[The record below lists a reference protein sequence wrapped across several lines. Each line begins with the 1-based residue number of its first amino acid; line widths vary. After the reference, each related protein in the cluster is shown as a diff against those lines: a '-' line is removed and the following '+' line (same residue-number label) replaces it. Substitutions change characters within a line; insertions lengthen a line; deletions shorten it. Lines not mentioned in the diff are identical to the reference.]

1 MALTLDILVA
11 FALVATAWRIM
22 RASGHFQAVVLFITF
37 GLLLSLAWAR
47 LNSPDIALAEA
58 AVGAGLAG
66 VLLLDTLRSV
76 ASPGTVKAGP
86 HFSWLLLPCLLL
98 AGLLSLS
105 IMNIQPSQGLSK
117 AVQAA
122 MQDTSLEYP
131 VTAVLLDFRGYDT
144 WLELGVLL
152 AAVLGLLCAGRKHSI
167 RAPLLPA
174 PAEPVGRWLI
184 NILLPLI
191 ILVGGF
197 LLWLGAFGPGGAFQ
211 AGVVWAAGGVLL
223 WQAGHPSLG
232 ALPVSLWRVSVVL
245 GFAFFWL
252 LAAAA
257 VVRNEPMLAHP
268 QAKAWI
274 LAVEYAAAL
283 SIAVCLT
290 SLAISGQMTEDR
302 GQKSEDRGQRTGDR
316 GQKSEVRGQIADS

>member
-1 MALTLDILVA
+1 LALLLDTLVA
-11 FALVATAWRIM
+11 FALVGTAWRVM
-22 RASGHFQAVVLFITF
+22 RAPGHFQAVVLFITF

-47 LNSPDIALAEA
+47 LHSPDIALAEA

-66 VLLLDTLRSV
+66 VLLLDTLRAV
-76 ASPGTVKAGP
+76 AQPGKVKTGA

-105 IMNIQPSQGLSK
+105 IMHIGPDSQGLTR
-117 AVQAA
+117 AVEAGMQA
-122 MQDTSLEYP
+122 TSLEYP

-152 AAVLGLLCAGRKHSI
+152 AAVLGLLCVNQKNSI

-184 NILLPLI
+184 SILLPLI
-191 ILVGGF
+191 IMVGGF
-197 LLWLGAFGPGGAFQ
+197 LLWLGAFAPGGAFQ

-232 ALPVSLWRVSVVL
+232 ALPVSLWRVSAVL
-245 GFAFFWL
+245 GFALFWL
-252 LAAAA
+252 LAVAALI
-257 VVRNEPMLAHP
+257 RNEPMLTHP

-290 SLAISGQMTEDR
+290 SLAIGGQKPEVR
-302 GQKSEDRGQRTGDR
+302 GQRSEDRGHGS
-316 GQKSEVRGQIADS
+316 GVR

>member
-1 MALTLDILVA
+1 LALFLDILVA
-11 FALVATAWRIM
+11 FSLVAIAWRIM
-22 RASGHFQAVVLFITF
+22 RAPGHFQAVVLFITF

-66 VLLLDTLRSV
+66 VLLLDTLRAV
-76 ASPGTVKAGP
+76 AQPGKVKTGA

-98 AGLLSLS
+98 AGLLTLS
-105 IMNIQPSQGLSK
+105 IIHIQPDSQGLAR
-117 AVQAA
+117 AVEAG
-122 MQDTSLEYP
+122 MQTTSLEYP

-152 AAVLGLLCAGRKHSI
+152 AAVLGLLCVRRKKSI

-184 NILLPLI
+184 SILLPLI
-191 ILVGGF
+191 LLVGGF
-197 LLWLGAFGPGGAFQ
+197 LLWLGAFAPGGAFQ

-232 ALPVSLWRVSVVL
+232 ALPVSLWRTGAVL
-245 GFAFFWL
+245 GFALFWL
-252 LAAAA
+252 LAATALI
-257 VVRNEPMLAHP
+257 RNEPMLTHP

-290 SLAISGQMTEDR
+290 SLAIG
-302 GQKSEDRGQRTGDR
+302 GQKSEDRN
-316 GQKSEVRGQIADS
+316 QKSEVRDQRSGDRCQITNNR